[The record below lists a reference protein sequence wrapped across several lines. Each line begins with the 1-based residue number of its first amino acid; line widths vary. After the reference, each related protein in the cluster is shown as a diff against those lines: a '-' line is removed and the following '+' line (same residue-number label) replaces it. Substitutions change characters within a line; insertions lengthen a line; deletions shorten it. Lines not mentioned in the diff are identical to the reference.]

1 MFRHFLLII
10 ITFCFIFT
18 SCLRQSIVN
27 PDGSVV
33 NKRRRPAVEIDQIS
47 ANVKSLSSSMD
58 NRLLVS
64 QVIISGV
71 DGRASLSQH
80 MKTLFKEIPP
90 GGVMFFSY
98 NLNTSNDSIKSF
110 INEIVTVIKDET
122 TGGKHLGIA
131 PFVSVDHEGGG
142 INRFLPGVA
151 RLPAASS
158 YWKIFQEEGIDAA
171 LARIEADSKRTAN
184 DISAL
189 GFNLNFAPVAESII
203 DDNRR
208 FLFDRS
214 YGPDPS
220 FSAQAAA
227 AFIKGMEQ
235 SDILCVIKHFPGVAG
250 IDPHFHSSVLNMD
263 LTSLKKLVYPF
274 EFLIKNGARAVMTT
288 HTLAAA
294 IDKNKISSF
303 SPIVIQNWLRD
314 EIGFKGI
321 VISDDFNMKSI
332 GNISIEEAAVQ
343 AVIAGT
349 DLILIWP
356 THLKRTYNALLKALE
371 DGRLTRE
378 RLLEAVN
385 RILYEKIRMGLV
397 DWN

>member
-1 MFRHFLLII
+1 M
-10 ITFCFIFT
+10 
-18 SCLRQSIVN
+18 
-27 PDGSVV
+27 
-33 NKRRRPAVEIDQIS
+33 
-47 ANVKSLSSSMD
+47 
-58 NRLLVS
+58 S